1 MNLFPIII
9 LCGGAGT
16 RLSKYYD
23 IPKSMI
29 PFKNKPFISYQ
40 LELLGKKGFSKVILC
55 LGIGN
60 KIIKRHIMKNY
71 SLYDIDSIFFSSEYS
86 PLGTGGAIK
95 NIIDLPDIFFVTYG
109 DTYLN
114 IDYEDMQKKFIENK
128 KLSTMAVYKN
138 NNKLDKSN
146 VKIIDD
152 KKLIYTM
159 NYAWKDAN
167 FIDYGVS
174 IFDKKIFDELDG
186 KFSLSEI
193 QEKLSKNEEIAPYI
207 IKNRFY
213 EIGSIQGIK
222 DFKKFVEKENL

>member
-16 RLSKYYD
+16 RLSKYYN

-29 PFKNKPFISYQ
+29 SFKNKPFISYQ
-40 LELLGKKGFSKVILC
+40 LELLGKKRFSKVILC

-60 KIIKRHIMKNY
+60 KIIKSHIIKNY
-71 SLYDIDSIFFSSEYS
+71 NLYNIENIFFSSEYF

-95 NIIDLPDIFFVTYG
+95 NIVDLPDNFFVTYG

-114 IDYEDMQKKFIENK
+114 IDYKNMQQEFIKNK

-138 NNKLDKSN
+138 NNKFDRSN
-146 VKIIDD
+146 VKIVDD
-152 KKLIYTM
+152 KTLIYTM

-174 IFDKKIFDELDG
+174 IFSEKAFDGFDNI
-186 KFSLSEI
+186 FSLSEV
-193 QEKLSKNEEIAPYI
+193 QEKLSKNKEISPYT
-207 IKNRFY
+207 IKDRFY

-222 DFKKFVEKENL
+222 DFKEFAKRKNL